1 MGRAA
6 RPTPSR
12 LAEKLLHIRTRMKL
26 SQNGMIRH
34 MGLEDVLRRE
44 EISDFERSKRSPPLP
59 VLLAFA
65 RAAGVPVEVLIDD
78 GLKMPDQVP
87 TGLHPDWSKDWDKL
101 LLQKR

>member
-1 MGRAA
+1 MGRAP

-12 LAEKLLHIRTRMKL
+12 LAEKLLHIRTKMKL

-44 EISDFERSKRSPPLP
+44 EISDFERSKRTPPLP

-65 RAAGVPVEVLIDD
+65 KAAGVPVEVLIDD
-78 GLKMPDQVP
+78 GLTMPSQVP
-87 TGLHPDWSKDWDKL
+87 TGLHPDWAKNWEQL
-101 LLQKR
+101 LLLKR